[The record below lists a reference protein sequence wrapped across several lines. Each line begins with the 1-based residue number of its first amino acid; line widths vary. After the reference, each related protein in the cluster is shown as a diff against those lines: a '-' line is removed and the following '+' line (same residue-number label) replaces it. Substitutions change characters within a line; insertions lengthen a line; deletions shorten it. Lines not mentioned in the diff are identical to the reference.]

1 MNIAFLQT
9 DVEKT
14 YKLGKDL
21 GTGNFAVVK
30 LAVKRD
36 TGDKFAIKII
46 NKALCAG
53 KEDMIETEIA
63 VLKKVKHKYI
73 VGMVEEFD
81 TPDKL
86 YLVLDLVTGGELFD
100 RIVDEV
106 SRPTMPAL
114 GWSKKL
120 KISCNN
126 RERNS
131 EKISAY
137 IGGVA
142 HPSPFAPCVV
152 CRATSQKQM
161 PAESHVR

>member
-1 MNIAFLQT
+1 MLKT
-9 DVEKT
+9 DVEKA

-21 GTGNFAVVK
+21 GTGNFAIVK

-36 TGDKFAIKII
+36 TSEKFAIKII
-46 NKALCAG
+46 NKALCSG

-73 VGMVEEFD
+73 VGMHEEFD

-106 SRPTMPAL
+106 R
-114 GWSKKL
+114 
-120 KISCNN
+120 
-126 RERNS
+126 
-131 EKISAY
+131 
-137 IGGVA
+137 
-142 HPSPFAPCVV
+142 
-152 CRATSQKQM
+152 
-161 PAESHVR
+161 

>member
-1 MNIAFLQT
+1 VVPQT
-9 DVEKT
+9 DVEKA

-36 TGDKFAIKII
+36 TNEKFAMKII

-73 VGMVEEFD
+73 VGMLEEFD

-106 SRPTMPAL
+106 RLMLVCMRVFVCAPMP
-114 GWSKKL
+114 
-120 KISCNN
+120 I
-126 RERNS
+126 
-131 EKISAY
+131 
-137 IGGVA
+137 
-142 HPSPFAPCVV
+142 VV
-152 CRATSQKQM
+152 LSTFFFR
-161 PAESHVR
+161 